1 MWRSAARGWSIS
13 LRLPSSTD
21 CDANANTATDR
32 HPPTDIVPLIKSDAL
47 VLHAFDYR
55 ETSRIVRLVTR
66 ELGVVSAMARGAR
79 RPNNK
84 FGAALDLFASG
95 DVQLTTT
102 PGRDLHALIS
112 FESTRSRPALAES
125 LDRFAGAA
133 ALAELLLRFAP
144 EDADSGLLD
153 TVSDA
158 LDALCLAPPGHAGA
172 VALGGAW
179 RLVADLGFAPAL
191 DNCAL
196 CHATLP
202 AEAPVSFHHRAGG
215 ALCAAC
221 AGQSRGTR
229 LLPPAARDALRSWLG
244 QLPTPALDDASLRA
258 HQRLLREFLEEH
270 LTDGGRPLRALA
282 AWERHEVDS

>member
-1 MWRSAARGWSIS
+1 MT
-13 LRLPSSTD
+13 LVST
-21 CDANANTATDR
+21 
-32 HPPTDIVPLIKSDAL
+32 DAL

-66 ELGVVSAMARGAR
+66 ELGVVSVIARGAR
-79 RPNNK
+79 RPKNK

-112 FESTRSRPALAES
+112 FEATRSRPELAES
-125 LDRFAGAA
+125 LDRFAAAA

-144 EDADSGLLD
+144 EDADPGLLD
-153 TVSDA
+153 TVTDA
-158 LDALCLAPPGHAGA
+158 LDALGHAPPGGAGP

-179 RLVADLGFAPAL
+179 RLVADLGFAPTV
-191 DNCAL
+191 DSCAL
-196 CHATLP
+196 CHAALATGV
-202 AEAPVSFHHRAGG
+202 PVSFHHRAGG

-221 AGQSRGTR
+221 ASQARGART
-229 LLPPAARDALRSWLG
+229 LPPEARDALRSWLG
-244 QLPTPALDDASLRA
+244 RQASPPLDEPTLRA

-270 LTDGGRPLRALA
+270 LTDGGRSLRALV
-282 AWERHEVDS
+282 AWEQHEVDA